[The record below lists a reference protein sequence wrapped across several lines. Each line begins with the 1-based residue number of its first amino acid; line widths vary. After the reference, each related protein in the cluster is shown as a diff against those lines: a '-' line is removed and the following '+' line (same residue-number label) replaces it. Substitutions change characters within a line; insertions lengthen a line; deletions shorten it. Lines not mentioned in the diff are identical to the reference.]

1 MPSSVLLGRSVGGL
15 SGRKLTFR
23 PQLFWQ
29 EVLPEHAVAANLQFE
44 CDFESGKNFARQP
57 PSDPDETIPADGTY
71 ALSVARCVSD
81 DKVPSPADAAL
92 ATRAL
97 REAAAVADEDTVLRH
112 LLSSCYC
119 PRSALGPALSECAS
133 RDNAAGVALL
143 LAAGADPRAP
153 SDGKTAL
160 HVACERG
167 CENAARALI
176 TAACDTVRVLSLDGR
191 TPLQAARECDHG
203 PLARRLEALAGGGPQ
218 SQPT

>member
-97 REAAAVADEDTVLRH
+97 RIPPPPVGSGSAEEPQSVATM
-112 LLSSCYC
+112 S
-119 PRSALGPALSECAS
+119 
-133 RDNAAGVALL
+133 
-143 LAAGADPRAP
+143 
-153 SDGKTAL
+153 
-160 HVACERG
+160 
-167 CENAARALI
+167 
-176 TAACDTVRVLSLDGR
+176 LSLANRMLCQPINIPANLHAQLGCI
-191 TPLQAARECDHG
+191 TQASHTSA
-203 PLARRLEALAGGGPQ
+203 A
-218 SQPT
+218 S